1 MSLQST
7 FESLPLDE
15 LLLLLASTGQT
26 GVLHFAGDQPCDI
39 WIDDGKVVGVHRADD
54 TPLGEA
60 LVSGGAVPAPVW
72 QHLSAAGPADLV
84 AVVAEPDVQGAL
96 VEAIVK
102 DRIVDGLFPL
112 LLVPDASF
120 VFQAGVAAP
129 HGSLVRLDSDLA
141 MADARQRLDDWTAI
155 ARTVGSL
162 DAVVT
167 LAGRLPDGSGDAVI
181 KADDWPIFV
190 LADGRRSL
198 GEMVRETG
206 LSAFAV
212 CSTVHGLIQQGL
224 LVIHER

>member
-15 LLLLLASTGQT
+15 LLLLLASTAQT
-26 GVLHFAGDQPCDI
+26 GVLHFAGDQPCDV
-39 WIDDGKVVGVHRADD
+39 WIDDGQVVGVHRADD

-60 LVSGGAVPAPVW
+60 LVSGGAIPAPLW
-72 QHLSAAGPADLV
+72 QHLSAAGPVDLSA
-84 AVVAEPDVQGAL
+84 AVGEPDVRGAL
-96 VEAIVK
+96 VEAIVR

-129 HGSLVRLDSDLA
+129 NGSLVRIDSDRA
-141 MADARQRLDDWTAI
+141 MADARQRLTDWTAI

-162 DAVVT
+162 EAVVS
-167 LAGRLPDGSGDAVI
+167 LAPQLPDGSGDAVVP
-181 KADDWPIFV
+181 AADWPVFT
-190 LADGRRSL
+190 LADGRRTL

-212 CSTVHGLIQQGL
+212 CSTVHRLVQTGL
-224 LVIHER
+224 LVTHSG